1 MYNADPRPNPD
12 APACIYGPIF
22 SGVIP
27 PTGSTGKGFGRI
39 ALKAFKTSGGA
50 LSAGKSLSAS
60 APRPIA
66 VKASV
71 GVAIPGIV
79 INPPSFAAVIT
90 SGFAFGATANLA
102 PAFFMS
108 RT

>member
-1 MYNADPRPNPD
+1 MADEPGLYNADPSPNPD
-12 APACIYGPIF
+12 APAFIYVLIF

-27 PTGSTGKGFGRI
+27 PTGSTGKGLGST
-39 ALKAFKTSGGA
+39 ALMALKTSGGA

-60 APRPIA
+60 APRLIA
-66 VKASV
+66 AKASV

-90 SGFAFGATANLA
+90 LGLHSVPLLIW
-102 PAFFMS
+102 
-108 RT
+108 R